1 MDASVRMLSDVRVL
15 QCGQRGLSNASVEW
29 ELTNV
34 EWELANVEW
43 ELANVEW
50 ELTNVEWEC

>member
-15 QCGQRGLSNASVEW
+15 PCGQRGLSNA
-29 ELTNV
+29 NV

-43 ELANVEW
+43 ELAIVEW
-50 ELTNVEWEC
+50 ELTNVEWDCRIA